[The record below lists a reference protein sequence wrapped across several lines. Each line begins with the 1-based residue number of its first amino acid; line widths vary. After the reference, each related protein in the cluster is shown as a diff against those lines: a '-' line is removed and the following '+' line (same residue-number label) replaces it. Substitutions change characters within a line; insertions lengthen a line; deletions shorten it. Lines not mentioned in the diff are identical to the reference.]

1 MSMATMMDDGE
12 IVTDN
17 GLMQGGCAQWL
28 ACHAWDR
35 TSWHRFDLLCLWLDQ
50 EAAAT
55 LGSI

>member
-1 MSMATMMDDGE
+1 MATMMDDGE

-35 TSWHRFDLLCLWLDQ
+35 TSWGEGTVLICCAF
-50 EAAAT
+50 
-55 LGSI
+55 G